1 MPNLDFFAAGD
12 DWTAVLE
19 TVFGLGVF
27 RVFESDSE
35 PGTELREFRSA
46 AEAAGDQRAWHLSLF
61 VDGAGPEPLRS
72 RIDFLPGVSPEA
84 PFRYTCEG
92 WGLIQLDRG
101 RVDGVRELGWSHTNH
116 NSEKRASAWAATNPE
131 LGDPAEWDWAAVT
144 SASGRL
150 NRAIRRR
157 AVDKIGSRPV
167 LPHAQRFIAE
177 AGLRFVYGTG
187 IHSTTV

>member
-12 DWTAVLE
+12 DWTAVLD

-35 PGTELREFRSA
+35 PGTEIQEFRSV
-46 AEAAGDQRAWHLSLF
+46 AEVPADQRCAYLSLF
-61 VDGAGPEPLRS
+61 VDGAGPEPLRN
-72 RIDFLPGVSPEA
+72 RIDFAPGVSPEA
-84 PFRYTCEG
+84 PFRYTLEG

-101 RVDGVRELGWSHTNH
+101 LVDGVRELGWSHTNH
-116 NSEKRASAWAATNPE
+116 NSEKRASAWAATYPR

-150 NRAIRRR
+150 NRAIRRL

-167 LPHAQRFIAE
+167 LPHAQRLIAE
-177 AGLRFVYGTG
+177 AGLRFVYGRG
-187 IHSTTV
+187 IHSTAR